1 METEYN
7 GGIQDELSICS
18 GLNELLSE
26 FPEKEVEKDDTSTT
40 VTKKKKSEVS
50 DTAFGDI

>member
-7 GGIQDELSICS
+7 GGIQDETSICAS
-18 GLNELLSE
+18 LNELLSE

-40 VTKKKKSEVS
+40 VTKKKKGEVS